1 MRIFLSVC
9 SLALLATVAQP
20 RAARGADLSQYSLS
34 DYQLSVSPDQE
45 SSSDKS
51 VYGVV
56 NYTGGFVEKAAVA
69 LAAPARMSEFT
80 VQIPAF
86 CTGVEILEAGFT
98 HQRGQTR
105 SSLVTGSTNRFT
117 VPSQVTVTGLWV
129 TLNGPAATACTI
141 PLISG
146 SGPTPPPTPTLPI
159 DGNFAG
165 TRGVQMSIA
174 GGIVTRH
181 NLILQNP
188 NNGVASAI
196 NFSTG
201 FRADAFN
208 PSNFTAQAW
217 SDVLVVTPL
226 NQWAACRIPLGFGLT
241 NALNGTE
248 QFTLSMSWP
257 AAVFIDVWGR
267 CGWNG
272 LRADSAIISRLP

>member
-9 SLALLATVAQP
+9 SVILLATVAQSGTA
-20 RAARGADLSQYSLS
+20 RAADLSEYSLS
-34 DYQLSVSPDQE
+34 DYQLSIGSEKD
-45 SSSDKS
+45 SSADKS

-56 NYTGGFVEKAAVA
+56 NYAGGFVDKAAVT

-105 SSLVTGSTNRFT
+105 ASLVTGSTNRFT
-117 VPSQVTVTGLWV
+117 VPPQAAVIGLWV
-129 TLNGPAATACTI
+129 TLNGPATTTCSI

-146 SGPTPPPTPTLPI
+146 TGPTPPPTPVLPI
-159 DGNFAG
+159 DGSFVG
-165 TRGVQMSIA
+165 TRGVQLSIA

-181 NLILQNP
+181 NLIIQNP
-188 NNGVASAI
+188 NNGVTSAI

-201 FRADAFN
+201 FTADAFN
-208 PSNFTAQAW
+208 PSNNTAQAW
-217 SDVLVVTPL
+217 SDVVVVTPL
-226 NQWAACRIPLGFGLT
+226 NQWATCRLPLGFSLT
-241 NALNGTE
+241 NSLIGSE

-257 AAVFIDVWGR
+257 AAVFVDAWGR

-272 LRADSAIISRLP
+272 LRVDSAIITRLP